1 MKRHTLVAGLSAV
14 ALLVGAAILGLRPDG
29 ETVAATQPASASQS
43 AATAVARLG
52 DLTVSP
58 EEMKALI
65 AALPPATREQ
75 LRGNRT
81 ALESWLR
88 SRLAEKAVLEQ
99 ASAQGWPE
107 RPEIVQQTRAATDQI
122 VFRNYLASVSQ
133 VPTDYPDEQT
143 LQQAYQAN
151 QASLQLPARYRLS
164 QIFLAVNDA
173 SALESVRRQAQ
184 ELSKRA
190 QAPNADFAALAR
202 QYSQDP
208 DTAKRGGDSGLQ
220 PLQQLLPQM
229 RESISRLKVGAI
241 TEPVQS
247 TAGFHILKL
256 TEQQPAR
263 AATLDESRERLT
275 ALLRSQRQE
284 QIAKAYLEG
293 TFNTATLSIDGSVL
307 NKVIESSL
315 Q

>member
-1 MKRHTLVAGLSAV
+1 MKRSTVIAGLSAV
-14 ALLVGAAILGLRPDG
+14 ALVVGASILGLRSGG
-29 ETVAATQPASASQS
+29 ETIAATQPASAT
-43 AATAVARLG
+43 TAPLNVVARLG
-52 DLTVSP
+52 DQVVSP
-58 EEMKALI
+58 EEIKAMI
-65 AALPPATREQ
+65 AALPPTTREQ
-75 LRGNRT
+75 LRGNRP
-81 ALESWLR
+81 ALESWIR

-107 RPEIVQQTRAATDQI
+107 RPEIQQQTRAAVDQI

-133 VPTDYPDEQT
+133 VPADYPSDQE

-151 QASLQLPARYRLS
+151 QASLQVPARYRLS

-173 SALESVRRQAQ
+173 ASLDAARKQAQ

-208 DTAKRGGDSGLQ
+208 ESAKRGSDSGLQ
-220 PLQQLLPQM
+220 PLQQFLGPI
-229 RESISRLKVGAI
+229 RDTIGKLKVGAV
-241 TEPVQS
+241 TEPLQS
-247 TAGFHILKL
+247 PAGFHILKL

-263 AATLDESRERLT
+263 VATLDESRDRLT
-275 ALLRSQRQE
+275 TLLRSQRQE

-293 TFNTATLSIDGSVL
+293 TFKTATLSIDGSVL
-307 NKVIESSL
+307 NQVLESSV